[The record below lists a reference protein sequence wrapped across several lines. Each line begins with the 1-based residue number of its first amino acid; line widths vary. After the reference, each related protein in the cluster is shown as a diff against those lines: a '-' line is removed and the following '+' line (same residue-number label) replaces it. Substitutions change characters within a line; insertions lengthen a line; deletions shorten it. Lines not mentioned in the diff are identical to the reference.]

1 MIKGTGL
8 KWLRILHIVS
18 AGIWFGATV
27 CIGVL
32 AFICFF
38 NLSET
43 SFLIT
48 APLIPML
55 YQKTILPI
63 AIFILI
69 QGLVYGFFTN
79 WGFVKH
85 GWVLLKW
92 ILTLL
97 LIPCIGV
104 GTIGQMF
111 SIIEKVNTSGFTG
124 GFSDGGPVIL
134 FISLQILI
142 MLMMIGISVL
152 KPKKKEHTTKQN
164 SEIAK

>member
-1 MIKGTGL
+1 MKGNGL

-32 AFICFF
+32 AFISFF
-38 NLSET
+38 YLSET
-43 SFLIT
+43 DFLIT

-69 QGLVYGFFTN
+69 QGLIYGFFTN
-79 WGFVKH
+79 WGFFKH

-97 LIPCIGV
+97 LVPCIGV
-104 GTIGQMF
+104 GTISQIF
-111 SIIEKVNTSGFTG
+111 SIVDKVNSSGFTG
-124 GFSDGGPVIL
+124 GFSDGGIVLIFL
-134 FISLQILI
+134 SLQILI
-142 MLMMIGISVL
+142 MMMMIGTSVL
-152 KPKKKEHTTKQN
+152 KPKKKKQTTKLN